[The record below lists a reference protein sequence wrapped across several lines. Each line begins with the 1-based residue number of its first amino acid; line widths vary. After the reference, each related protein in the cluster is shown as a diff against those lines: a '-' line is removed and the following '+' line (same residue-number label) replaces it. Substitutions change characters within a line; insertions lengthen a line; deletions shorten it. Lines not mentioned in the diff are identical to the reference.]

1 MNSHTTP
8 LALAHD
14 PSFSLPAEA
23 TSLTLMAL
31 CVRCVLQADEAEGVA
46 IEDERYKAMN
56 CPLTPVDKG
65 SEEWRMIADYVARG
79 HGHRKKDNSLQP

>member
-1 MNSHTTP
+1 MLTTDD
-8 LALAHD
+8 ALAA
-14 PSFSLPAEA
+14 SWAE
-23 TSLTLMAL
+23 SLTPTA
-31 CVRCVLQADEAEGVA
+31 VCVLTRQADEAEGVA

>member
-1 MNSHTTP
+1 M
-8 LALAHD
+8 
-14 PSFSLPAEA
+14 
-23 TSLTLMAL
+23 
-31 CVRCVLQADEAEGVA
+31 LQADEAEGVA